1 MKKNSFYVW
10 AAILVILLPLIC
22 YAICSTIII
31 NKLGVQYNF
40 LTIYESEYYL
50 NKYFWWIF
58 LVFTPICFIFLLLSF
73 RNGKKTFSITFLLLI
88 LVLCLISFKSLD
100 KKKEFTTSSQFLSEI
115 EESLNYNFSSE
126 TFALFKIIDEKNT
139 NFSII
144 YEGIIRVTS
153 EEDINNKLLWDNSLD
168 LTIQNYLS
176 DEFKISISNF
186 DNYLTLNKNDD
197 VLVLAYSEEYNIIYC
212 TFISFEV

>member
-10 AAILVILLPLIC
+10 AAILVMLLPLIC

-31 NKLGVQYNF
+31 NKLGVEYNF

-58 LVFTPICFIFLLLSF
+58 LVFTPICFIFLLLSL
-73 RNGKKTFSITFLLLI
+73 RNGKKTFSITFSLLI
-88 LVLCLISFKSLD
+88 FVLCLISFKNLD
-100 KKKEFTTSSQFLSEI
+100 KKKEFTTSSQFLNEI
-115 EESLNYNFSSE
+115 EESLNYKFSSE

-153 EEDINNKLLWDNSLD
+153 EEDCDNKLLWDDSLD

-176 DEFKISISNF
+176 DVFKNSISNF